1 MLERVRIRGASV
13 IVIAVAA
20 LAGVGASGGAA
31 ATAPVTCP
39 PPASAPAGA
48 VQWIFSALGAPSAPS
63 AGTTWS
69 WTRGQGSWSAGSAT
83 GTICG
88 EDKGGGAR
96 RDVVLSASG
105 TSTLSPQIK
114 RLGMLG
120 VGIVIGVR
128 VKASDDAS
136 CVVGTRGTITLFATY
151 YSTHVDTIA
160 MHFAAACADHD
171 HRFSGQIVHVE
182 IDRGGHQV
190 NSA

>member
-1 MLERVRIRGASV
+1 M
-13 IVIAVAA
+13 
-20 LAGVGASGGAA
+20 
-31 ATAPVTCP
+31 
-39 PPASAPAGA
+39 
-48 VQWIFSALGAPSAPS
+48 QWIFSALGAPAAPGG
-63 AGTTWS
+63 GTTWS

-83 GTICG
+83 GTICS
-88 EDKGGGAR
+88 EDKGGGR

-105 TSTLSPQIK
+105 ASTLSPQIK

-128 VKASDDAS
+128 VRASDDAR
-136 CVVGTRGTITLFATY
+136 CAVGTRGTITLFATY

-171 HRFSGQIVHVE
+171 HRFSGPIVHVE

-190 NSA
+190 NTA